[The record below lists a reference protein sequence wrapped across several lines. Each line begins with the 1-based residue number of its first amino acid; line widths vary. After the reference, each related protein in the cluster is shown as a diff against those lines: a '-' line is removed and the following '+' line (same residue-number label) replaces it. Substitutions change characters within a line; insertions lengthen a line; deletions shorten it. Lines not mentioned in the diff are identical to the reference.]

1 MVPCEI
7 TAEEILFEWQHHRIS
22 FTNSKI
28 GTTYSV
34 NVLFFT
40 AQLLDERNRKFAL
53 VWFGRFHFSV
63 PGIS

>member
-7 TAEEILFEWQHHRIS
+7 TAEEILFEWQHDRNS

-40 AQLLDERNRKFAL
+40 AQLLDERSRKFA
-53 VWFGRFHFSV
+53 
-63 PGIS
+63 

>member
-28 GTTYSV
+28 GPTYSV
-34 NVLFFT
+34 NVLFLALNSLMNVT
-40 AQLLDERNRKFAL
+40 ESLL
-53 VWFGRFHFSV
+53 
-63 PGIS
+63 